1 MDWARRS
8 YCRQQKMLRYYTIA
22 LIALSLSV
30 FLMPIVN
37 GIKTS
42 TKIPI
47 YMDGA
52 LFWIAFI
59 STVRMVVKINRS
71 RRRSPSFNER
81 YGELKKLG
89 LIHFFQNK
97 EAVIMDAMMFV
108 SLIAFIVVRFLRWS
122 TTVCFLFV
130 SMFLFS
136 FGMHCMLN
144 GINYI
149 YIKHKTNVRRD

>member
-1 MDWARRS
+1 MGTQILLSSA
-8 YCRQQKMLRYYTIA
+8 KMLRYYTIA

-37 GIKTS
+37 EIKTS

-59 STVRMVVKINRS
+59 STVRMAVKISRS
-71 RRRSPSFNER
+71 RRRSPSFNEQ

-108 SLIAFIVVRFLRWS
+108 SLIAFIVARFLRWS
-122 TTVCFLFV
+122 TTVRFPFCFHVFV
-130 SMFLFS
+130 FVRDAL
-136 FGMHCMLN
+136 HVEWNQLHL
-144 GINYI
+144 Y
-149 YIKHKTNVRRD
+149 KTQNKC